1 MDFFLS
7 GFNGAVF
14 AFPIHRLS
22 TNTMKWNRLGSVVS
36 LSILTLAS
44 AQQTKCGSNS
54 TYDYVVVGGGNA
66 GSVVGTR
73 LAEAGFSV
81 VILEAGGNY
90 QSDLPALQVPI
101 NQGLTGGTGIEGVS
115 KDVDWRFM
123 TQPQPGANGR
133 ELHYARGKCLGGS

>member
-1 MDFFLS
+1 MTRVCAL
-7 GFNGAVF
+7 
-14 AFPIHRLS
+14 
-22 TNTMKWNRLGSVVS
+22 LG
-36 LSILTLAS
+36 LWFIALAS
-44 AQQTKCGSNS
+44 AQLEPCGINT

-81 VILEAGGNY
+81 AILEAGGNY
-90 QSDLPALQVPI
+90 QADLPDLQVPI
-101 NQGLTGGTGIEGVS
+101 NQGLTGGTGSDGINQ
-115 KDVDWRFM
+115 DVDWNFK

>member
-1 MDFFLS
+1 MGATRLFLMAS
-7 GFNGAVF
+7 LPLF
-14 AFPIHRLS
+14 AHV
-22 TNTMKWNRLGSVVS
+22 LGQKSP
-36 LSILTLAS
+36 
-44 AQQTKCGSNS
+44 CGVNA

-90 QSDLPALQVPI
+90 QKDLPALQVPI
-101 NQGLTGGTGIEGVS
+101 NQGLAGGTNIKGV
-115 KDVDWRFM
+115 DENVENVDWGFV
-123 TQPQPGANGR
+123 TQPQPGANNR